1 MVTVHGV
8 KRITPLAIAACL
20 AIVSSP
26 GANAKPK
33 PSASVVRSEQARA
46 DVVAGWNAQAEALD
60 RTRTTVQIKTD
71 AAIAQRARQAR
82 TAALTLAHHVSNNSA
97 DAMDNARRRAAAKL
111 VLARERAEV
120 MLLTDERD
128 QLVIAGDAIGDGAA
142 KALTLPM
149 PPTDLVWPA
158 EGSIAR
164 SFGPYVHTRSKA
176 TLSRRGIDLEV
187 EEHAAAHAAAAGIV
201 RYSGPIRGLDNGVII
216 DHGSYLTV
224 LAKLGKLTRTVGATL
239 VAGDTVGR
247 AASSRLY
254 LEVRIKVGAEGTPV
268 DPQTFLRKRSE

>member
-1 MVTVHGV
+1 MPSEF
-8 KRITPLAIAACL
+8 IPLAEENGLINDIGLWVLREACQQAKQWLNAGLPRRRIAVNL
-20 AIVSSP
+20 S
-26 GANAKPK
+26 
-33 PSASVVRSEQARA
+33 
-46 DVVAGWNAQAEALD
+46 
-60 RTRTTVQIKTD
+60 
-71 AAIAQRARQAR
+71 ARQ
-82 TAALTLAHHVSNNSA
+82 LTNQRFVQLRGRVL
-97 DAMDNARRRAAAKL
+97 DETKL
-111 VLARERAEV
+111 EPSLRELEITESQV
-120 MLLTDERD
+120 MRE
-128 QLVIAGDAIGDGAA
+128 
-142 KALTLPM
+142 
-149 PPTDLVWPA
+149 A

-164 SFGPYVHTRSKA
+164 SFGTYVHTRSKA

-216 DHGSYLTV
+216 DHGSYVTV